1 MPQQIHTVEDA
12 LCVFVCLCVCVY
24 AKLLQLQLC
33 PTLCDSTD
41 CSMPGACQAPLS
53 MGFSR
58 EEYWSGLPC
67 PLTGDLPHPGI
78 KSEFLMYSA
87 LADRSFTT
95 STTWAAR
102 NCFRKV
108 NKSRFTYMI
117 VVVVQSL
124 SHVWLF
130 ATPWTAACQ
139 ASLSF
144 TLSRRLLKLM
154 SIESVMP
161 SNLLVLSCPFLLPPS
176 IFTRIRVF
184 SNELALHI
192 RWPKYWSFSF
202 SISPSNK

>member
-1 MPQQIHTVEDA
+1 MHILVYASANPY
-12 LCVFVCLCVCVY
+12 CRRCFVCVCVCVGVCVCVY
-24 AKLLQLQLC
+24 AKLLQLQVC
-33 PTLCDSTD
+33 PTLCDPTD

-53 MGFSR
+53 MRFSR

-67 PLTGDLPHPGI
+67 PLTGDLPYPGI

-87 LADRSFTT
+87 LAGRSFTT
-95 STTWAAR
+95 SITWAAR

-108 NKSRFTYMI
+108 NKSRFTSMI

-124 SHVWLF
+124 GHVRLF
-130 ATPWTAACQ
+130 ATLWTATCQ

-161 SNLLVLSCPFLLPPS
+161 SNPICRQL
-176 IFTRIRVF
+176 
-184 SNELALHI
+184 
-192 RWPKYWSFSF
+192 
-202 SISPSNK
+202 SPSSPTFNLSQDKGLFE